1 MLTPH
6 PSRPARMS
14 AGLLLAVA
22 VAISACATAPKA
34 DRTVYSMPGDMTRA
48 LPPADADPDSAAE
61 LAEGALHL
69 LNPARPGGPD
79 YAAAARVCLLSAEVA
94 RLPTEREL
102 QRSCYRVAA
111 RSALRS
117 GDREIYLE
125 AVDRWERTAPRNE
138 RAAGELA
145 LHLAIRDR
153 LDARETG
160 SGARVPRELRRLLP
174 RIAERDQ

>member
-6 PSRPARMS
+6 LTRPGS
-14 AGLLLAVA
+14 TGLLLALA
-22 VAISACATAPKA
+22 LGISACATAEPV
-34 DRTVYSMPGDMTRA
+34 DRTVYSMPADMTRA
-48 LPPADADPDSAAE
+48 LPPADANPDSAAE

-79 YAAAARVCLLSAEVA
+79 YSAAARMCLLSAEVA
-94 RLPTEREL
+94 RLPTERHL

-117 GDREIYLE
+117 GDRDMYLE
-125 AVDRWERTAPRNE
+125 AIERWERTAPRNE
-138 RAAGELA
+138 RTAGELA

-153 LDARETG
+153 LDERETG
-160 SGARVPRELRRLLP
+160 SGARVPPELRRLLP
-174 RIAERDQ
+174 RRVEHDQ

>member
-1 MLTPH
+1 MPIPRIST
-6 PSRPARMS
+6 S
-14 AGLLLAVA
+14 GLLLALALGV
-22 VAISACATAPKA
+22 SACATSPKA
-34 DRTVYSMPGDMTRA
+34 DRTVYSMPADMTRA
-48 LPPADADPDSAAE
+48 LPPADADPDSAAQ

-79 YAAAARVCLLSAEVA
+79 YGAAARLCLLSAEVA
-94 RLPTEREL
+94 RMPTERQL

-125 AVDRWERTAPRNE
+125 AVESWERTAPRNE
-138 RAAGELA
+138 RSAGELA

-153 LDARETG
+153 LDDRETG
-160 SGARVPRELRRLLP
+160 SGARVPPELRRLLP
-174 RIAERDQ
+174 QLAGRDQ